1 MEHNLTD
8 EERAKSLQV
17 RRNKTVALKKAMVDA
32 LKSTLGVVTPAS
44 EITGIARET
53 HYKWYDTDQAY
64 KKQVDS
70 IKDIALDFAESK
82 LHQSIKGGS
91 DTANIFFLKT
101 QGKRRG
107 YIERSE
113 IEMSGGM
120 NVNWSETKTYDGT
133 DQEANPG
140 DRHPGGP
147 ED

>member
-1 MEHNLTD
+1 MATNLTD
-8 EERAKSLQV
+8 EGREKGRAKN
-17 RRNKTVALKKAMVDA
+17 RNKSDALKKAMLEA
-32 LKSTLGVVTPAS
+32 LKSTLGVVTPAA
-44 EITGIARET
+44 EITGIARES
-53 HYKWYDTDQAY
+53 HYRWYETDSKY
-64 KKQVDS
+64 RKQVDS